1 MNNNDIIAIKKRYTD
16 LLITQYRDKPK
27 AKATI
32 EMYVELFWSD
42 GVLFDLPNILNLENA
57 IGYKLDIIGRIVG
70 VDRNYYGLRLDPNEV
85 YFSYG
90 VGGMI
95 EPTNVYKGYQ
105 TEFVAG
111 NYVVSN
117 YVNSDNVLSLNAK
130 LNDTELRFLIKLKI
144 IFNHTNGSEGEI
156 NDALYQF
163 FGTQIILITSGDMEI
178 TYQVEKIYEELIQ
191 IAIAKKILPIP
202 IGVKTKL
209 IISSTF

>member
-1 MNNNDIIAIKKRYTD
+1 MNNDDIIAIKKRYTD

-32 EMYVELFWSD
+32 EMYVELFWDD

-57 IGYKLDIIGRIVG
+57 TGYKLDIIGRIVG
-70 VDRNYYGLRLDPNEV
+70 VDRNYYGIRLDPNQV

-95 EPTNVYKGYQ
+95 APTNVYKGYQ
-105 TEFVAG
+105 TALVVG
-111 NYVVSN
+111 NYVN
-117 YVNSDNVLSLNAK
+117 LDNVPSLDAK
-130 LNDTELRFLIKLKI
+130 LNDEQLKFLIKLKI

-163 FGTQIILITSGDMEI
+163 FGTQIILITSNDMEI
-178 TYQVEKIYEELIQ
+178 TYQVAKIYEELIQ
-191 IAIAKKILPIP
+191 ISIAKKILPVFL
-202 IGVKTKL
+202 GVKTKV